1 MVPGSL
7 PNAVEGSG
15 STNAFMTIPGVE
27 SYPFQWANHYLR
39 EQYAGAD
46 EITDI
51 VDLSVAWGSASFRP
65 TLNWLPWMDF
75 QARLRAWNVLN
86 SAYPVYWATQG
97 DGTNQV
103 VYLYPAAS
111 QSLEMEWDVIALP
124 SPLYSDNDFEILSDN
139 FATAIKYGAAA
150 MSLINSRPEQARVMF
165 DNFLDTLGVGRE
177 ASDFGKSESMYND

>member
-15 STNAFMTIPGVE
+15 STNSFMTIAGVE

-39 EQYAGAD
+39 AQYAGAD

-65 TLNWLPWMDF
+65 GLTWLPWEEF
-75 QARLRAWNVLN
+75 QVRLRAWNVLN

-97 DGTNQV
+97 DGTNQI

-111 QSLEMEWDVIALP
+111 QALEMEWDVIALP
-124 SPLYSDNDFEILSDN
+124 APLYSDNDFEILSDN
-139 FATAIKYGAAA
+139 FATAVKFGAAFYA
-150 MSLINSRPEQARVMF
+150 YLNSRPANARIMLDHF
-165 DNFLDTLGVGRE
+165 ADNLGVGRFS
-177 ASDFGKSESMYND
+177 SDYGKSGPYDF